1 MVPTLIHTKE
11 VAGEV
16 VGEGEEEGGVAS
28 EEAVVGVASEVGVVG
43 EEAAEEEEVPGEIKL
58 LGYCSM

>member
-28 EEAVVGVASEVGVVG
+28 EEVVVGVASEVGVVG
-43 EEAAEEEEVPGEIKL
+43 EEAAE
-58 LGYCSM
+58 

>member
-43 EEAAEEEEVPGEIKL
+43 EEAAEEEVPGEIKL